1 MQTGADVMASL
12 EQVRTAICNFIEGAV
27 YPDGLSQPSVAGVDI
42 EIAPLWPPPNY
53 LERVFAAGKAH
64 VSVWEPPGTEKKTTL
79 SFPEEIVTST
89 NTATLIM
96 TVGNPT
102 ITLSGTITAG
112 EIAVVVINK
121 NSGSSYSYT
130 VEVGDTL
137 DTIASALA
145 ALIPGAAVVGT
156 VITISSAWNIIARV
170 SVITNI
176 QKNLK
181 RQKRLFWIVNW
192 SPTIAIRNSISDAID
207 VALPET
213 PYIPLDTLYSGRILY
228 ENHHS
233 LGYLEKQKC
242 YRDDFWISVDWETTT
257 NKTYYT
263 IENIYTPITSSAS

>member
-1 MQTGADVMASL
+1 MASL
-12 EQVRTAICNFIEGAV
+12 DEVRTAICNFVEGAV
-27 YPDGLSQPSVAGVDI
+27 YPNGLSQPSVAGVDI
-42 EIAPLWPPPNY
+42 EIAPLWPPPGY
-53 LERVFAAGKAH
+53 LEAVFAAGKSH
-64 VSVWEPPGTEKKTTL
+64 VSVWEPPGSEKPTTL
-79 SFPEEIVTST
+79 SFPEEIVTQT

-121 NSGSSYSYT
+121 NSANSYSYT
-130 VEVGDTL
+130 VLEDDTL
-137 DTIASALA
+137 DTIASSLA
-145 ALIPGAAVVGT
+145 ALIPNASAAGA
-156 VITISSAWNIIARV
+156 VITIGATWNIIARV
-170 SVITNI
+170 STQVTT

-192 SPTIAIRNSISDAID
+192 APSIAIRNAISNAID

-228 ENHHS
+228 QNHHS

-242 YRDDFWISVDWETTT
+242 YRDDFWVSVDWETVV
-257 NKTYYT
+257 NKNYYT